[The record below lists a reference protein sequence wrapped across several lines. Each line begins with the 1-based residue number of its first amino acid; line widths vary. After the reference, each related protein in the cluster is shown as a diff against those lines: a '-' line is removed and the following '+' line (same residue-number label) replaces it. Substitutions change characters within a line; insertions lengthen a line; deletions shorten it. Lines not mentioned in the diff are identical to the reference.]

1 MSELDGFRSSI
12 VAAVQQELT
21 RYSQQVSDEIQRLRT
36 EIANER
42 TARQRAE
49 EQVKDLLPAVDA
61 RLSRVVDDVNVGLA
75 ASVESAARPV
85 VRDLE
90 LRQERVEH
98 GLGNL
103 EQSVRK
109 FDDQAGRIVAHVN
122 LVGETVDARIDE
134 VSAQVTDDISGRLT
148 QLSSRIDEVSAQA
161 ARQQAEV
168 SNVVGSRVDQA
179 EARVNERIVGTEARI
194 NETVGQRIADL
205 DAYVGR
211 ISAGLDEA
219 VGTLSDRM
227 VGLDGRFAEIHG
239 AIDSVT
245 ARLDSVDVDAID
257 EMKDRVASAA
267 GEVELIRI
275 EMDRFK
281 ETIGESMDKTVGR
294 IVDLETQMQEQ
305 HLDVETAVQ
314 LERLEEVERAII
326 ALDPSQFVR
335 RDEPSA
341 ELDDQ
346 PAFSMTPPSGA
357 AADQPGGDISTV
369 STNGAGFGPPTSA

>member
-1 MSELDGFRSSI
+1 MSDVDELRASV
-12 VAAVQQELT
+12 VAAVQQELN
-21 RYSQQVSDEIQRLRT
+21 RYSEQVSAEIQRLRT
-36 EIANER
+36 EVANER
-42 TARQRAE
+42 SARQRAE
-49 EQVKDLLPAVDA
+49 EQVKALLPAVDA
-61 RLSRVVDDVNVGLA
+61 RLSRVVDDVNLGLA

-90 LRQERVEH
+90 LRQERVERD
-98 GLGNL
+98 LGSL

-134 VSAQVTDDISGRLT
+134 VSAQVTDDITGRLT

-168 SNVVGSRVDQA
+168 SNVVGNRVDQA
-179 EARVNERIVGTEARI
+179 EARINERIVGTEARI
-194 NETVGQRIADL
+194 NEEVGQRVADL

-219 VGTLSDRM
+219 VGTLSDRLA
-227 VGLDGRFAEIHG
+227 GLDGRFAEIDA
-239 AIDSVT
+239 AISAVT
-245 ARLDSVDVDAID
+245 GRLDSVDVDAID
-257 EMKDRVASAA
+257 EMKDRVASVA

-275 EMDRFK
+275 ETDRFK
-281 ETIGESMDKTVGR
+281 ESIGESLDKTVAR

-335 RDEPSA
+335 RDEHATSPS
-341 ELDDQ
+341 
-346 PAFSMTPPSGA
+346 PT
-357 AADQPGGDISTV
+357 ADRPDLAVTAP
-369 STNGAGFGPPTSA
+369 NGAGFGPPTSA

>member
-1 MSELDGFRSSI
+1 MSEIDELRTSV
-12 VAAVQQELT
+12 VAAVQQELN
-21 RYSQQVSDEIQRLRT
+21 RYSEQVSTEIERLRT

-42 TARQRAE
+42 GARQRAE
-49 EQVKDLLPAVDA
+49 EQVKALLPAVDA
-61 RLSRVVDDVNVGLA
+61 RLSRVVDDVNIGLA

-85 VRDLE
+85 VRELE

-98 GLGNL
+98 GLGTL

-134 VSAQVTDDISGRLT
+134 VSAQVADDLSGRLT

-168 SNVVGSRVDQA
+168 SNAVGSRVDQA
-179 EARVNERIVGTEARI
+179 EARINERIVGTEARI
-194 NETVGQRIADL
+194 NDDVGQRIADL

-219 VGTLSDRM
+219 VGTLSDRL

-239 AIDSVT
+239 AIDVVT
-245 ARLDSVDVDAID
+245 GRLDSVDVDAID

-281 ETIGESMDKTVGR
+281 ESIGESMDKTVNR

-335 RDEPSA
+335 RDEQAAPS
-341 ELDDQ
+341 
-346 PAFSMTPPSGA
+346 PAHSDLATA
-357 AADQPGGDISTV
+357 AP
-369 STNGAGFGPPTSA
+369 NGAQFGPPTSA